1 MQYALQQILALWP
14 CYSEEQLEQQAPQ
27 QQNPNSQRQQA
38 NTPQQPGRPSG
49 TNKEG
54 RTAFADRKSIQ
65 ATVYKTEELFKF
77 AQAEMKKIN
86 NIKRLSKEKKSLL
99 EELKQKYPYKDSPFN
114 KYRDRDPIFQY
125 HKLVSTKNLRI
136 AEFVLKHEHESGQ
149 RIHKDMAQKL
159 LTELKRNGDVSDEFL
174 QNLVKEFKGR

>member
-1 MQYALQQILALWP
+1 MNEENNEYYEKMMDALERQIREVKENTE
-14 CYSEEQLEQQAPQ
+14 YS
-27 QQNPNSQRQQA
+27 
-38 NTPQQPGRPSG
+38 
-49 TNKEG
+49 
-54 RTAFADRKSIQ
+54 TAESSNEDN
-65 ATVYKTEELFKF
+65 EELSTIERLRKYKKKPKP
-77 AQAEMKKIN
+77 KKI
-86 NIKRLSKEKKSLL
+86 SKKSLL
-99 EELKQKYPYKDSPFN
+99 EELKQQYPYKDSPFN